1 MESYDYDTVHARAD
15 PYGFDPKLVQIY
27 IPYTTAST

>member
-15 PYGFDPKLVQIY
+15 PYGFDPKLVQIHS
-27 IPYTTAST
+27 IHNG